1 VPFTVCRKYCI
12 IKTFAELKGE
22 LYMKDRKLC
31 GHITDDDQ
39 SNNKVPIFQSADVSD
54 EDAIAIKT
62 QIQKEYS
69 ELTKMQ
75 KNSLEEADNF
85 LEIEIVNG
93 TEDSFDE
100 INGVVEI
107 ALESESS
114 IAQVFQF
121 IVIPYLT

>member
-1 VPFTVCRKYCI
+1 M
-12 IKTFAELKGE
+12 KTFAELKGDFC
-22 LYMKDRKLC
+22 MKDRKLC
-31 GHITDDDQ
+31 GHITDDDR
-39 SNNKVPIFQSADVSD
+39 SNNIVPIFQSADVSD
-54 EDAIAIKT
+54 EDAIAIKNK
-62 QIQKEYS
+62 IQKEYS

-85 LEIEIVNG
+85 LEIEIVTG

-100 INGVVEI
+100 INGIVEI

-114 IAQVFQF
+114 ITQVFQF